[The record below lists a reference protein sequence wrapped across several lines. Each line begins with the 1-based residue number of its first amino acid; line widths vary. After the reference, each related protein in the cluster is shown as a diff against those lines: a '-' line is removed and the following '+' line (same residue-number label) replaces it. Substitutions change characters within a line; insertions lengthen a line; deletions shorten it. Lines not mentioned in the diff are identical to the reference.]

1 MFQIFNNFIVIFM
14 NNFQAIAGM
23 QPGVVWPQGLVAAP
37 GMINGAMMAPMA
49 QHVMPGS
56 KSLGRHRVN
65 LGLKISYLP
74 GLSLKRPKL

>member
-1 MFQIFNNFIVIFM
+1 M

-65 LGLKISYLP
+65 LGLKISTIP
-74 GLSLKRPKL
+74 PRVKSKTPKTLENIDIES